1 MIKKPWN
8 RKLPILPNFGYES
21 LNKTIDKLA
30 QARNLQAGLKFI
42 DKL

>member
-8 RKLPILPNFGYES
+8 RKLPVLPNFGYKS

-30 QARNLQAGLKFI
+30 QARNLQAGLESI

>member
-8 RKLPILPNFGYES
+8 RKLAILPNFGYES